1 MTCQECE
8 LALAGEESNAVVEQ
22 HLAVCAACR
31 ELGEEMRANSVAL
44 RDMSSE
50 VFPSGRRRI
59 RWEWALAAAAML
71 VLAFGLF
78 RMRPREVAV
87 ATPPQLNVLAP
98 VPVIA
103 PAQTPVSKRVHRRKP
118 APARVLKV
126 KMLTSDPNVVI
137 YWLIE
142 TKEGIEE

>member
-8 LALAGEESNAVVEQ
+8 LALAGEESNAVAEQ
-22 HLAVCAACR
+22 HLEVCAACR
-31 ELGEEMRANSVAL
+31 ELGEEMRANSAAL

-50 VFPSGRRRI
+50 VFPSGQRRI
-59 RWEWALAAAAML
+59 RWDWALAAAAML

-78 RMRPREVAV
+78 RAHPREVAV
-87 ATPPQLNVLAP
+87 ATPPQLKVPAP

-103 PAQTPVSKRVHRRKP
+103 PAERAVIRRVHRRKP
-118 APARVLKV
+118 APAGVLKV
-126 KMLTSDPNVVI
+126 KMLTSDPSVVI